1 MTSKNSWREM
11 ARVAGTPRPEYRAR
25 TSRSADR
32 YQRDVLPPR
41 RLESILPAGFQ
52 YSQKIRL
59 RVRNRAPWSAQISD
73 QERDRHCHRAFDL
86 MADSRESRSPPATMH
101 VRDSQSEC
109 ICNSAV
115 RDYRDGTACPRSS
128 RGRSTRRNR
137 CNRQRPQAEASWL
150 RLVAQDTVKQF
161 GERTRKRCPAEEREV
176 SCAKR
181 GEEPRPAPSEH

>member
-73 QERDRHCHRAFDL
+73 QERDPAAAKQGGCSGKASGSDARVRARGPGRRKAID
-86 MADSRESRSPPATMH
+86 M
-101 VRDSQSEC
+101 
-109 ICNSAV
+109 
-115 RDYRDGTACPRSS
+115 GTAHT
-128 RGRSTRRNR
+128 GLRR
-137 CNRQRPQAEASWL
+137 EHASC
-150 RLVAQDTVKQF
+150 K
-161 GERTRKRCPAEEREV
+161 
-176 SCAKR
+176 
-181 GEEPRPAPSEH
+181 